1 MLIEAARRAEAA
13 AKEMLAC
20 INAGSAPCTEVREA
34 LEVSKAFMA
43 VASAFQVG
51 AAQVI
56 AAVERHGDGG
66 TQVLADTAGMSRR
79 EAHSA
84 VKTARVIEA
93 APAVRD
99 AVETGGVSQPNARR
113 LAEVISKTSAAD
125 VESDGDLLAKA
136 QTMRPEQFTKEA
148 RRWAAD
154 RQHDGGEA
162 DYRRLR
168 ARRYVRIWDS
178 DDGTVEVH
186 GKFDPV
192 AGRRIGNRL
201 QAEARRLYDT
211 DKKHAAASDHSER
224 RSFNQCMADALDN
237 LTANNTSANAKPFA
251 DICVVAHLDEDSGKL
266 VAETPQG
273 QRLPQGVLEELACNA
288 KFTGVLYDRAGK
300 PIWRAHAVR
309 AATEAQ
315 RQTLFALYGGCF
327 HCGANPAICQIHHI
341 KPVSQGGS
349 TKLDNMVPVCW
360 DCHNRIHHQHWY
372 IRTSPDGQHTLH
384 PPDQIHYGPARASE
398 EPPPLFKADTAH
410 DSDPPLA
417 DRFNGADPPNAPPTR
432 ATAADRQP
440 QIPQPSEPRTQHV
453 YGPTRLPDR
462 PARHEPGSVDIDTP
476 LGLGGPATARAALR
490 RARAQRNGIR
500 GANPEDASAAPTS
513 PMSGGGAVPVRAPD
527 LVSRPD
533 SQANDCACAHVGRD
547 DCPPPGGEDTYDQ
560 VSSHKQRHRR
570 HVEPQRVVAVP
581 VAGEPGSPDDGEQ
594 DRAREEEH
602 RSNGGGR
609 SDRTLG

>member
-13 AKEMLAC
+13 AKQMLAC
-20 INAGSAPCTEVREA
+20 INAGSAPCTEVRMA

-99 AVETGGVSQPNARR
+99 AVEIGGVSQPNARR

-251 DICVVAHLDEDSGKL
+251 DICVVAHLDEDRGKL

-273 QRLPQGVLEELACNA
+273 QRLPQGVLEEIACNA

-349 TKLDNMVPVCW
+349 TKLDNMVPACW

-533 SQANDCACAHVGRD
+533 SQANHCACAHVGRD

-560 VSSHKQRHRR
+560 ISSHKQRHRR

-594 DRAREEEH
+594 DRAREEKH
-602 RSNGGGR
+602 RGNGGGR